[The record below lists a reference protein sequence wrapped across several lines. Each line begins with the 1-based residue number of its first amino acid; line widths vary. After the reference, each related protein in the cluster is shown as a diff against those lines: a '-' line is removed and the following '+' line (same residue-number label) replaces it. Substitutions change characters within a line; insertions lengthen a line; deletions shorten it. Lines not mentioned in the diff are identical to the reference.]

1 MESIMKML
9 ISTTIIF
16 LSVIVISH
24 AQITEVKILPS
35 DGTAGDEFGSSASI
49 WGDYVIAG
57 AFRDDNH
64 KGSAYIFK
72 RDGTN
77 WVEEQKLT
85 ASDGAADDRFG
96 RSVSIWGDYAI
107 IGAAFDD
114 VNGED
119 EGSAYIFRRDGTNW
133 VEEQKLTASDGA
145 NYDWFGGSV
154 SISEDYAIVGAS
166 WDDDNGVSSGSAY
179 IFRRDGTSW
188 IEEQKLTANDG
199 GEYNYFGESVS
210 ISGGFVIIGADRDD
224 DNGQRSGSA
233 YIFKK
238 DGTNWVEE
246 QKLTASDGA
255 AFDRFGGSV
264 SISEDYVI
272 VGASE
277 DDNSKGSAYIFRR
290 DGTNWVEE
298 QKVTASDGEENDW
311 FGCSVSISGNYAITG
326 AWGWGTNDRGSA
338 YIFRRDGTNWIEE
351 EKILASDGDFAD
363 WFGGSVSILEDY
375 VIVGASGDHDNG
387 LNSGSAYIYH
397 GFVPVN
403 VDDEQ
408 SGNPTHFSL
417 MQNYPNPF
425 NPKTKIN
432 YQIPKISFV
441 TIKIYDVLGN
451 EIATLVNE
459 ENSGGSYYV
468 EFDATA
474 LPSGVYFYQLKA
486 GNFIE
491 TKKMVLLK

>member
-1 MESIMKML
+1 MKRL
-9 ISTTIIF
+9 TSTTIIF
-16 LSVIVISH
+16 LTVIVISH

-35 DGTAGDEFGSSASI
+35 DGSVGDEFGSSVSI
-49 WGDYVIAG
+49 CGDYVIAG
-57 AFRDDNH
+57 ANKDDNS

-72 RDGTN
+72 KDGTN

-96 RSVSIWGDYAI
+96 SAVSIWGEYAI
-107 IGAAFDD
+107 IGAAFND
-114 VNGED
+114 VSGED
-119 EGSAYIFRRDGTNW
+119 EGSAYIYKRDGTNW

-145 NYDWFGGSV
+145 EYDCFGGSV
-154 SISEDYAIVGAS
+154 SISENYAIVGAS
-166 WDDDNGVSSGSAY
+166 WDDDNGGSSGSAY
-179 IFRRDGTSW
+179 IFRRNGTSW
-188 IEEQKLTANDG
+188 IEEQKLTASDG

-210 ISGGFVIIGADRDD
+210 ISGDFVIVGADRDD

-233 YIFKK
+233 YIFKRN
-238 DGTNWVEE
+238 GTNWVEE

-277 DDNSKGSAYIFRR
+277 DDNSKGSAYIFKR

-298 QKVTASDGEENDW
+298 QKLIASDCVENDL
-311 FGCSVSISGNYAITG
+311 FGCSVSISGVYATIG
-326 AWGWGTNDRGSA
+326 AQEWGTDGRGSA
-338 YIFRRDGTNWIEE
+338 YIFKRDGTNWIEE
-351 EKILASDGDFAD
+351 AKLLAGDGDFAD
-363 WFGGSVSILEDY
+363 WFGVSVSISEDY
-375 VIVGASGDHDNG
+375 VIIGASGDHDNG

-397 GFVPVN
+397 GFMPVN

-417 MQNYPNPF
+417 IQNYPNPF
-425 NPKTKIN
+425 NPTTTISF
-432 YQIPKISFV
+432 QIPKQSFV
-441 TIKIYDVLGN
+441 TIKVFDVLGN
-451 EIATLVNE
+451 EIMILVNE
-459 ENSGGSYYV
+459 EKTFGNYQVGFNAVG
-468 EFDATA
+468 

-486 GNFIE
+486 EDYFE
-491 TKKMVLLK
+491 TKKMVLMK